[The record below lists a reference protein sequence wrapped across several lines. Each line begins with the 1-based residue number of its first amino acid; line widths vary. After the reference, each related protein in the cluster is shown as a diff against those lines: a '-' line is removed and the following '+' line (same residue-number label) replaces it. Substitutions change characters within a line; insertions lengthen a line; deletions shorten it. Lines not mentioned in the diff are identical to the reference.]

1 MYLHLGQETVVR
13 QSDII
18 GIFDMDKSTIS
29 KHSRQFL
36 ADAQK
41 GGRVFNVSDDLPK
54 TYVVCVDRE
63 GTETVYI
70 SQISSATLRRRAE
83 FIKSLSNI
91 LPEKQGS
98 FR

>member
-1 MYLHLGQETVVR
+1 
-13 QSDII
+13 
-18 GIFDMDKSTIS
+18 MDKSTIS